1 MKQLTQGIVTRVA
14 RVVLFGV
21 LGATLGRRPQ

>member
-1 MKQLTQGIVTRVA
+1 MRQLTQGFVTRVA

-21 LGATLGRRPQ
+21 FGATLGRPQ